1 MIAIDLFSGAGG
13 MALGAKR
20 AGVQVT
26 MAVECDPHS
35 GTTYKHNFPDTELF
49 NDDIRHFTPPTLPRQ
64 GSLVFGG
71 PPCQGFSTSNQR
83 TRTKTNPNNWMF
95 REFIRVLTQTEPEWF
110 VFENVKGL
118 LDTARGYF
126 FDIIMKSFNEIG
138 YTLSHE
144 VIRSD
149 NFGVPQ
155 ERARLFIIGSRT
167 GKKVK
172 FPKSTGKKVTVS
184 EAIQDLPS
192 LDNGANVSWLPYGE
206 KPPTPYAQ
214 TMRGEMVGCFNNL
227 TTRSSPLIIERYKTV
242 PQGGNWSDI
251 PEKLMLNYRDR
262 SRCHTGI
269 YHRLRPD
276 SPSIVLGNFRKNMLI
291 HPVEHRGLSV
301 REAARLQSF
310 PDNFEFLGSIG
321 FQQQQVSNAVPPLL
335 AEAIFKAL

>member
-20 AGVQVT
+20 AGVQVAI
-26 MAVECDPHS
+26 AVECDPHS
-35 GTTYKHNFPDTELF
+35 GATYKHNFPSTELF
-49 NDDIRHFTPPTLPRQ
+49 NDDIRHFTPPVLPRQ

-83 TRTKTNPNNWMF
+83 TRTKDNPNNWMF
-95 REFIRVLTQTEPEWF
+95 KEFLRVVTQTEPEWF

-118 LDTARGYF
+118 LDTERGYF
-126 FDIIMKSFNEIG
+126 FNIILKSFIKIG
-138 YTLSHE
+138 YTLSYD
-144 VIRSD
+144 VVRSD
-149 NFGVPQ
+149 DFGVPQ
-155 ERARLFIIGSRT
+155 ERARLFIIGSRK

-172 FPKSTGKKVTVS
+172 FPQPLDKKITVS
-184 EAIQDLPS
+184 DAIQDLPP
-192 LDNGANVSWLPYGE
+192 LDNGASVSWLPYGE
-206 KPPTPYAQ
+206 ARPSPYAR
-214 TMRGEMVGCFNNL
+214 MLRGELAECPNNI
-227 TTRSSPLIIERYKTV
+227 TTRSNPLIIERYKTV
-242 PQGGNWSDI
+242 PQGGNWSNI
-251 PEKLMLNYRDR
+251 PENLMQNYRDR
-262 SRCHTGI
+262 NRCHTGI
-269 YHRLRPD
+269 YHRLRLD